1 MPTPPMPTPPVSGP
15 SRLPFEVVVTTVA
28 LAVAE
33 GYYLLDE
40 ARVPLLRG
48 AYALLRDAKRA
59 LPRLAQDE
67 AERRGLAID
76 PRDLPRHEH
85 EADWRGLPSG
95 IQLYRPEDLGQP
107 AAQRSSL
114 ALVRIR
120 RVDPRPPYTGDA
132 T

>member
-1 MPTPPMPTPPVSGP
+1 MSNRP
-15 SRLPFEVVVTTVA
+15 SRPKYEIVVHGVTA
-28 LAVAE
+28 PAVAE

-40 ARVPLLRG
+40 ARAPQLRG
-48 AYALLRDAKRA
+48 AYALLREAKQA
-59 LPRLAQDE
+59 LPQLAQAE

-76 PRDLPRHEH
+76 PRDLPRHGH
-85 EADWRGLPSG
+85 EADWRGMPEG

-107 AAQRSSL
+107 GVRRSSL